1 MKQLLSVTVTTKT
14 WTQGNQAWFDAKIK
28 PGATVEVHW
37 GDGKLSVFPQSGENL
52 SRIEHDYSGKG
63 KENYFEI
70 GFFSDDEDALTALT
84 DGTWEMTVHEVRI
97 KNCRAL
103 KSLRYCQARNLDL
116 SGCPDLELLDCNGFC
131 GEKIDVSHLTYLKQL
146 SLRMSP
152 NIESLCLNKNPH
164 IEVLDIG
171 CCDKLTKVSLP
182 NKSRLRLLSCDFTR
196 LDRHSVKWLEKVI
209 QENNGEIADFINM
222 DLGDQDG
229 YADA

>member
-37 GDGKLSVFPQSGENL
+37 GDGKHSVFPQSGENL

-63 KENYFEI
+63 QENYYEI
-70 GFFSDDEDALTALT
+70 GFFSDDEDALIALT

-97 KNCRAL
+97 KNCGAL
-103 KSLRYCQARNLDL
+103 KSLQYCQAQNLDL
-116 SGCPDLELLDCNGFC
+116 SGCPNLELLDCNGFE
-131 GEKIDVSHLTYLKQL
+131 GENIDVSHLTSLKQL

-152 NIESLCLNKNPH
+152 NVESLCLSKNPF

-182 NKSRLRLLSCDFTR
+182 NKSRLRLLSCDFTK

-209 QENNGEIADFINM
+209 QENNGEIADWVEM
-222 DLGDQDG
+222 DSLSI
-229 YADA
+229 